1 MLLKQYTLEIFK
13 SKCQSDAKG
22 VHCFAHLEQD
32 VSDVIPY
39 LNSVLGGF
47 EYLSDPPA
55 VTFRAQGKLIT
66 VHGNKIAVN
75 ALKDEIEATK
85 IVEWLKNEINDA
97 WDKKDSIEP
106 CYTGMPKPGII
117 EILKRLPKTNCRDC
131 NEPTCMVFATK
142 IAEGAK
148 GSQDC
153 PQLTDMQRDQLDTY
167 MKQFNLDI

>member
-55 VTFRAQGKLIT
+55 VTFRTQGKLMT
-66 VHGNKIAVN
+66 VHGK
-75 ALKDEIEATK
+75 
-85 IVEWLKNEINDA
+85 
-97 WDKKDSIEP
+97 
-106 CYTGMPKPGII
+106 
-117 EILKRLPKTNCRDC
+117 
-131 NEPTCMVFATK
+131 K

-148 GSQDC
+148 GSQNC
-153 PQLTDMQRDQLDTY
+153 PQLADMQRDQLDTY
-167 MKQFNLDI
+167 MKQFNLDV